1 MSIKGTSG
9 LRHFCFLQG
18 VELALFCSPR
28 LKMRPSSVLSLVP
41 LAAAL
46 SGLLSVQAATV
57 KKTLTIVNTQLAP
70 DGFQR
75 E

>member
-1 MSIKGTSG
+1 
-9 LRHFCFLQG
+9 
-18 VELALFCSPR
+18 
-28 LKMRPSSVLSLVP
+28 MRPSSVLSLVP
-41 LAAAL
+41 LAAVL